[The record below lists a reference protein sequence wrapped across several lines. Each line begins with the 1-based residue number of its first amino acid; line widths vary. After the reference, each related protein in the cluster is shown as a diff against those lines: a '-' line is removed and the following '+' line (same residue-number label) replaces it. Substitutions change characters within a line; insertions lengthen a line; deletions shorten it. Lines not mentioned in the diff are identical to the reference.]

1 MTRKSPLWRP
11 ALPATARTD
20 DCAFHG
26 RRHHDAAAQSHPKHP
41 TLENPTKLENTI
53 AFVSGA
59 NRGIGLALV
68 HVLLQGKT
76 KKVYAAARDVSSL
89 QRLASAHPS
98 LVPVQLDITNPAQVA
113 TAAKHATDVTLL
125 FNNAGVLSSG
135 SLLDT
140 PLDAIEKDL
149 NTNALGTLAM
159 SRAFAPALVAN
170 GGAMVNTLT
179 VVSLAS
185 MPALGGYS
193 ASKAAS
199 SSMTQG
205 LRGELGKKGVRVFAV
220 FPGPIDTDMSK
231 DITLPKTS
239 AADTAKA
246 IVDGVLAGTL
256 DIFPDPMSK
265 QIGATFA
272 SSPGE
277 VAKMFAAM

>member
-1 MTRKSPLWRP
+1 M
-11 ALPATARTD
+11 
-20 DCAFHG
+20 
-26 RRHHDAAAQSHPKHP
+26 
-41 TLENPTKLENTI
+41 KLENTV

-68 HVLLQGKT
+68 HVLLQGKA
-76 KKVYAAARDVSSL
+76 KKVYAAARDVKSL
-89 QRLASAHPS
+89 TRLAQEHRS

-113 TAAKHATDVTLL
+113 AAAKQAGDVTLL
-125 FNNAGVLSSG
+125 INNAGVLASG

-140 PLDAIEKDL
+140 PLSAIEQDL
-149 NTNALGTLAM
+149 TTNTLGTLAM

-170 GGAMVNTLT
+170 GEGALVNLLT

-199 SSMTQG
+199 WSMTQG
-205 LRGELGKKGVRVFAV
+205 LRGELGKKGVKVFAV
-220 FPGPIDTDMSK
+220 FPGPIDTEMSK

-246 IVDGVLAGTL
+246 IVEGVLAGAL
-256 DIFPDPMSK
+256 DIFPE
-265 QIGATFA
+265 QVGATFA
-272 SSPGE
+272 SNPGE